1 MDGLDHIALHHRHRQ
16 TSHTPKLKHHRE
28 GQLEGRQS
36 VHIPLPLDHFFFC
49 FFPPVAAGAILTDLL
64 VLRWRV
70 VVEMWVDGR

>member
-1 MDGLDHIALHHRHRQ
+1 MVLTILHSTTVITRPR
-16 TSHTPKLKHHRE
+16 TLPKLNHHRE